1 MSNPCG
7 TAVSLADARTIVVRA
22 PAHARSSDFPPMTVA
37 VLDAAGRLL
46 AFAGEDVS
54 SLRERI
60 ARASAAGALNVG
72 VGSGSLATRAEA
84 RPAFINSAVA
94 LAAGE
99 LVPVAGGVLVR
110 DDDVVGAVGVS
121 GQLTD
126 GDEACGLRGIARRG
140 CGPTRNLPQPSRL
153 MSKQTAM
160 SRIFGK
166 IAQIGYVVRDIDASI
181 DQWVRR
187 GVGPWFDVD
196 RVQTDYFL
204 YRGVESELE
213 VNVAVA
219 NSGEL
224 QRELIQPRN
233 DASSAFT
240 EFLDAGHDGAQHVA
254 YWTED
259 FQQLYDNALSLG
271 YTVTREGSIGGEHGR
286 FAYLDTEHD
295 HGTAIEISDIGGPT
309 GPFFSDIRDA
319 AANWDGTDPI
329 RRRR

>member
-1 MSNPCG
+1 
-7 TAVSLADARTIVVRA
+7 
-22 PAHARSSDFPPMTVA
+22 
-37 VLDAAGRLL
+37 
-46 AFAGEDVS
+46 
-54 SLRERI
+54 
-60 ARASAAGALNVG
+60 
-72 VGSGSLATRAEA
+72 
-84 RPAFINSAVA
+84 
-94 LAAGE
+94 
-99 LVPVAGGVLVR
+99 
-110 DDDVVGAVGVS
+110 
-121 GQLTD
+121 
-126 GDEACGLRGIARRG
+126 
-140 CGPTRNLPQPSRL
+140 
-153 MSKQTAM
+153 M

-187 GVGPWFDVD
+187 GVGPWFYVD

-213 VNVAVA
+213 VSVAVA

-233 DASSAFT
+233 NASSAFT
-240 EFLDAGHDGAQHVA
+240 EFLDAGHAGAQHVA

-271 YTVTREGSIGGEHGR
+271 YTVTQEGSIGGEHGR

-295 HGTAIEISDIGGPT
+295 HGTAIEISDISGPT